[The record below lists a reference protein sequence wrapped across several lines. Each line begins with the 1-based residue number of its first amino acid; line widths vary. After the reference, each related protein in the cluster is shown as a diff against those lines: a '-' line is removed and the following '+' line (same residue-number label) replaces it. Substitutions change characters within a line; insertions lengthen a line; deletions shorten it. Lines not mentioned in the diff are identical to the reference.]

1 MNILVCGANGFIGR
15 HLCAALQ
22 AAGHRVLRGVHTSR
36 THHDIAIDY
45 MRDTEVED
53 WLPRL
58 EGVDIVIN
66 AVGILCESRTARFDA
81 IHRDA
86 PIALF
91 KACEQAGV
99 KRVLQVSA
107 LGGKDEGNWT
117 PYMRTKRQADA
128 WLMQSSLDWVI
139 FRPSLVVGTDGD
151 SSRFFR
157 AMASLPLIGL
167 PGTGD
172 QCMQPVHVDDLCSA
186 IIRVIDSG
194 AYSRKV
200 LDIAG
205 LQAMSYRDMLAA
217 YRDAMELPPPFW
229 LPVPM
234 ALMRVG
240 AVVASCLPQRVFS
253 PDTLRMLEDG
263 SIADSTTLTD
273 ILGTQPC
280 GVEDWFPGASPA
292 ALRFEAIAR
301 WAFPLFRVVLAIVWI
316 VTGLLSFGLY
326 PVSDSMAL
334 LRQVGLEGL
343 GAHVALYGAAM
354 LDCLLG
360 IATLLAPGRLL
371 WRLQFALIAAYSV
384 IISIFLP
391 QYWLHPF
398 GPLLKNLPIL
408 AILVVLDA
416 GEARKT
422 TR

>member
-15 HLCAALQ
+15 HLCDALQ
-22 AAGHRVLRGVHTSR
+22 AAGHRVLRGVR
-36 THHDIAIDY
+36 TPCVSHDIAIDY
-45 MRDTEVED
+45 MRDTGVED

-58 EGVDIVIN
+58 AGVDVVIN
-66 AVGILCESRTARFDA
+66 AVGILCESRTTRFDA

-107 LGGKDEGNWT
+107 LGGKDDGNWT
-117 PYMRTKRQADA
+117 HYMRSKREADA
-128 WLMQSSLDWVI
+128 WLMQSRLDWTI
-139 FRPSLVVGTDGD
+139 FRPSLVVGADGD

-157 AMASLPLIGL
+157 TMASLPLICL
-167 PGTGD
+167 PGKGD
-172 QCMQPVHVDDLCSA
+172 QCMQPVHVDDLCLA
-186 IIRVIDSG
+186 IIRVIDSE

-205 LQAMSYRDMLAA
+205 PQVMSYRDMLAA
-217 YRDAMELPPPFW
+217 YRDAMELPLPLW

-234 ALMRVG
+234 ALMRV
-240 AVVASCLPQRVFS
+240 AADVASYLPQRVFS
-253 PDTLRMLEDG
+253 PDTLRMLEEG
-263 SIADSTTLTD
+263 SVANSSSLAD
-273 ILGTQPC
+273 ILGIPSH
-280 GVEDWFPGASPA
+280 GVKDWFAGIPSAV
-292 ALRFEAIAR
+292 LRFEAIAC
-301 WAFPLFRVVLAIVWI
+301 WVFPLFRVVLAIVWI

-343 GAHVALYGAAM
+343 AAHITLYGAAM
-354 LDCLLG
+354 LDCVLG

-371 WRLQFALIAAYSV
+371 WRLQFLLIVAYSA
-384 IISIFLP
+384 IISVFLP

-398 GPLLKNLPIL
+398 GPVLKNLPIL
-408 AILVVLDA
+408 AILIALDA
-416 GEARKT
+416 GEARKP